1 MSENVL
7 SSLYEKMKN
16 NPDLAGRFRLVSDE
30 LIEWDLFEGYHVTI
44 WEDYIG
50 IIRFPRA
57 WYRSDL
63 LIHWH
68 PANEELYDEICRLGT
83 KGNVT
88 VVHKSW
94 IGMSIPYSGPAKDCP
109 VGRKWLFGKYLY
121 LYHKPDGETQGKES
135 NAEKTPNEDSVSEV
149 SYGFCLSRSAYAG

>member
-30 LIEWDLFEGYHVTI
+30 FIEWDLFDGYPVTI
-44 WEDYIG
+44 FEEHITIFRHKHGELIDWEMD
-50 IIRFPRA
+50 
-57 WYRSDL
+57 
-63 LIHWH
+63 
-68 PANEELYDEICRLGT
+68 NEDLYDGICRLGAR
-83 KGNVT
+83 GNVT

-121 LYHKPDGETQGKES
+121 LYHKPDGETQEKES
-135 NAEKTPNEDSVSEV
+135 NADKTPNEDSVSEV
-149 SYGFCLSRSAYAG
+149 